1 MILCRNCHRTAK
13 KSKMQKIVTGIK
25 KRTCP
30 FCGSHRLLYRPN
42 SMQINM
48 ARSKRQN
55 SNPSNCLRWRDD
67 RK

>member
-1 MILCRNCHRTAK
+1 MILCKMCHRTAK
-13 KSKMQKIVTGIK
+13 KSKMQKIVTGIR

-30 FCGSHRLLYRPN
+30 FCGSHRLLYHPTDSQLR
-42 SMQINM
+42 M